1 MDSKIIK
8 YIILFVFIFSFESKS
23 VEFNG
28 KFIQGHFILGKTD
41 PGSEI
46 EIDNKKIKVTKDGDF
61 VFGLDRDRKND
72 IVITKIL
79 SGNKKFFPFFFISQL
94 ACLVCLS
101 ASEEEIHQI
110 VRLRL

>member
-46 EIDNKKIKVTKDGDF
+46 EIDNKRIKVTKDGDF
-61 VFGLDRDRKND
+61 VFGQEEPHAVAWKGGGEEQVLHWGNVTGNVSCSFFSSSPGPLPR
-72 IVITKIL
+72 L
-79 SGNKKFFPFFFISQL
+79 S
-94 ACLVCLS
+94 V
-101 ASEEEIHQI
+101 
-110 VRLRL
+110 